1 MILPGL
7 IFPGIEE
14 TMMSNN
20 AKIKFPVEDNSCRDS
35 GFSARIHDDEFQRD
49 QSLFDDGRS
58 KSDRLISRKS
68 DDIKKKDS
76 ILTELPLALKN
87 KEIEIYYQ
95 PIVSMATN
103 QPVCFEALLRWN
115 HPVMGLI
122 YPNDFIPIAE
132 EHGLIK
138 EIGEWVIK
146 NSCRQLTKWQN
157 EFPSEPPISVSVNVS
172 PRQLEDQ
179 DLLHVVEQTLSDND
193 PDHGSLILE
202 ITESS
207 IIRNTKMAGMII
219 NSLRSMGVK
228 IFLDDFGVGFSSLDV
243 LRKFP
248 FDSIKLDRSIVWR
261 MSKSNKDMEVI
272 RRIFELGLKLKK
284 EIVAE
289 GIETIDQQQELKE
302 MHCKLG
308 QGYLFAKPL
317 TINSVDLMLKT
328 PVSGNRCNFSLGTV

>member
-1 MILPGL
+1 MMRNNEKFDLP
-7 IFPGIEE
+7 I
-14 TMMSNN
+14 
-20 AKIKFPVEDNSCRDS
+20 EDNIHGDS
-35 GFSARIHDDEFQRD
+35 GPEVRFLDKEYQRD
-49 QSLFDDGRS
+49 QLLFDDGRS
-58 KSDRLISRKS
+58 KPDSLISRKL
-68 DDIKKKDS
+68 DDSKKKKS
-76 ILTELPLALKN
+76 IIAELPFALKN
-87 KEIEIYYQ
+87 KELEIYYQ

-219 NSLRSMGVK
+219 DSLRSMGVK

-289 GIETIDQQQELKE
+289 GIETLYQQKKLKE

-308 QGYLFAKPL
+308 QGYLYAKPL
-317 TINSVDLMLKT
+317 TIKTVDLMLKT
-328 PVSGNRCNFSLGTV
+328 ADSGNVVKFSLGTV